1 MSLRVRLPSA
11 IVRVPF
17 DPLAVKAVALDQ
29 TLQVDIT
36 LISRRPPVPPAGAV

>member
-29 TLQVDIT
+29 TLRVDIN
-36 LISRRPPVPPAGAV
+36 LIRRPQVAPAGAA